1 MLAKIE
7 DRRRRGAREDEM
19 VGWHHQLNGQAF
31 EQTSGDTEEQESLVR
46 RSLWSH
52 RVEYD
57 LVTEQ
62 QQD

>member
-1 MLAKIE
+1 MAKDKI
-7 DRRRRGAREDEM
+7 
-19 VGWHHQLNGQAF
+19 VQCHHQLSRREF